1 MKRIVLIGMMGS
13 GKTTVGKLLAE
24 RTGWRYVDNDDAVR
38 TLTDRDPTDIIAAGG
53 EQSLHDAEA
62 AALLQALGVDEP
74 AIIGAAAWVVLQ
86 PDCQA
91 ALRLEPNVAERGKPN
106 GAALRETLPPTAS
119 GTAIARLEIF
129 FRETYLQ
136 NFDLPLGRAIVGRTP
151 DNDLQIRSKFISRHH
166 AQIVT
171 SVDRCVLED
180 LNSTNGIFLLSKRV
194 KHHVL
199 RDGDVVQLGEHKLV
213 YRD

>member
-1 MKRIVLIGMMGS
+1 MVFRYS
-13 GKTTVGKLLAE
+13 GGIPRLTNIICDTAMLCAFAE
-24 RTGWRYVDNDDAVR
+24 E
-38 TLTDRDPTDIIAAGG
+38 RDTIDSDLVASAA
-53 EQSLHDAEA
+53 EE
-62 AALLQALGVDEP
+62 LQWKVY
-74 AIIGAAAWVVLQ
+74 
-86 PDCQA
+86 
-91 ALRLEPNVAERGKPN
+91 AERGKPN

-213 YRD
+213 YRDLRRSALEDEFDTDDTGSHFEVDCDEDDEDEDIEELEVEERSVRAE